1 MANHGPFTVG
11 PDATAAV
18 KAAVMVEEVAK
29 TVAIANSLGEVVP
42 VESEAIDKLWE
53 RYQNVYGQN

>member
-11 PDATAAV
+11 QDATAAV

-29 TVAIANSLGEVVP
+29 TVAIANSLGGVVP
-42 VESEAIDKLWE
+42 VEPDAIDKLWK